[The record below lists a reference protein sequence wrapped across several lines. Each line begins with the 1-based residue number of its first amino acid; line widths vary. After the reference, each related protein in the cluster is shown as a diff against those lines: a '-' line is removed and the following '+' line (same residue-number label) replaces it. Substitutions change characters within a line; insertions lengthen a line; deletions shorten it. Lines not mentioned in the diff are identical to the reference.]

1 MLKLLTKKLKIF
13 QQTRN
18 ICTQIDDLNK
28 VEKSGEDILRCKLAS
43 TYLLVDLKGWSWSI
57 YNHITVSK
65 YFQFQY

>member
-57 YNHITVSK
+57 
-65 YFQFQY
+65 